1 MKKTPLYQRHK
12 SMNAKL
18 VDFAG
23 YKMPIQYF
31 GISKEHDVV
40 RNSVGM
46 FDVSHMGEIIISG
59 SQAESFLDFI
69 TINDVSSLDLWQVQY
84 SAMCY
89 ENGGIIDDLLIYR
102 YPDYFMLVVNC
113 ANHQKDLDWL
123 MANKWEDVNIIDLSE
138 KIGLIAVQGPKSR
151 QIIDSLTDIN
161 LNEMGFYRFSIGN
174 IDKYPCTIA
183 RTGYTGELGFEIYA
197 DNKNIVHI
205 WDALM
210 NNDCDKILPVG
221 LGCRDTLRM
230 EMKYALYGNDID
242 DQTNPIEAG
251 LGWITKLDKKNNFV
265 GKDALFELNKSPNR
279 YLVCVEMLERG
290 IPRKGYKLLKNDTI
304 VGEITSGT
312 QSPSLNIG
320 IGLAYV
326 KIDYS
331 QEGTQLSL
339 LVRDRVL
346 DCKIVNSPFYREGTL
361 KK

>member
-1 MKKTPLYQRHK
+1 
-12 SMNAKL
+12 
-18 VDFAG
+18 
-23 YKMPIQYF
+23 
-31 GISKEHDVV
+31 
-40 RNSVGM
+40 
-46 FDVSHMGEIIISG
+46 
-59 SQAESFLDFI
+59 
-69 TINDVSSLDLWQVQY
+69 
-84 SAMCY
+84 
-89 ENGGIIDDLLIYR
+89 
-102 YPDYFMLVVNC
+102 
-113 ANHQKDLDWL
+113 

-161 LNEMGFYRFSIGN
+161 LDEMGFYRFSIGN

-242 DQTNPIEAG
+242 AQTNPIEAG

>member
-1 MKKTPLYQRHK
+1 
-12 SMNAKL
+12 
-18 VDFAG
+18 
-23 YKMPIQYF
+23 
-31 GISKEHDVV
+31 
-40 RNSVGM
+40 
-46 FDVSHMGEIIISG
+46 
-59 SQAESFLDFI
+59 
-69 TINDVSSLDLWQVQY
+69 
-84 SAMCY
+84 
-89 ENGGIIDDLLIYR
+89 
-102 YPDYFMLVVNC
+102 
-113 ANHQKDLDWL
+113 
-123 MANKWEDVNIIDLSE
+123 
-138 KIGLIAVQGPKSR
+138 
-151 QIIDSLTDIN
+151 
-161 LNEMGFYRFSIGN
+161 
-174 IDKYPCTIA
+174 
-183 RTGYTGELGFEIYA
+183 
-197 DNKNIVHI
+197 
-205 WDALM
+205 M

-242 DQTNPIEAG
+242 AQTNPIEAG

-326 KIDYS
+326 KKDCS

-339 LVRDRVL
+339 LVRDRAL
-346 DCKIVNSPFYREGTL
+346 GCKIVNSPFYKEGTL